1 MRKLQDRVLIL
12 NQSYEPIGTMGIA
25 KAMCK
30 ITRPDSSLQVIEWG
44 RDYAKPLPNGE
55 FADRVMTSPSGDYPV
70 PSVLRLL
77 YYVDMVKRRSRSGA
91 KREKIY
97 QRDKF
102 RCQYCNIRVGQIN
115 KKLEGGARIM
125 TRADLTLDHILPQSR
140 GGATRPDNLVTC
152 CKPCNQRKAD
162 RTPEEAHMP
171 LLTSETLLK
180 VHLDTIAICAYAET
194 CLEWRKYLFMDNKG
208 EENLSHVGDFAYG

>member
-1 MRKLQDRVLIL
+1 MKKLQDRVLIL

-30 ITRPDSSLQVIEWG
+30 ITRPKSSLQVLEWCEE
-44 RDYAKPLPNGE
+44 RTL
-55 FADRVMTSPSGDYPV
+55 MTSKGAYPV

-102 RCQYCNIRVGQIN
+102 RCQYCNIRVGQMH
-115 KKLEGGARIM
+115 KGLEGGARLM
-125 TRADLTLDHILPQSR
+125 KRDDLTLDHILPQSR
-140 GGATRPDNLVTC
+140 EGQTRPDNLVTC

-162 RTPEEAHMP
+162 RTPEEAKMP

-180 VHLDTIAICAYAET
+180 VHLDTISICSYAET
-194 CLEWRKYLFMDNKG
+194 CPEWKKYLFLDSKG
-208 EENLSHVGDFAYG
+208 DDKHQHTGTSEFAYG

>member
-1 MRKLQDRVLIL
+1 MTHKQDRVLIL

-30 ITRPDSSLQVIEWG
+30 ISRPDSKLQIIEWSNRTMIG
-44 RDYAKPLPNGE
+44 ARGE
-55 FADRVMTSPSGDYPV
+55 YPV
-70 PSVLRLL
+70 PSVLRLM
-77 YYVDMVKRRSRSGA
+77 YYIDMVKRRNKSGA

-102 RCQYCNIRVGQIN
+102 RCQYCAIRIGQIN

-125 TRADLTLDHILPQSR
+125 TRNDLTLDHILPQSR
-140 GGATRPDNLVTC
+140 NGKTIPENLVTC

-162 RTPEEAHMP
+162 RTPEEARMP

-180 VHLDTIAICAYAET
+180 VHLDTIAICAYAEQ
-194 CLEWRKYLFMDNKG
+194 CPEWKKYLFMDNKG
-208 EENLSHVGDFAYG
+208 EERLSHTGELAYG